1 MPAAAPTSGA
11 SAAAERRSAL
21 ILTAAALLFSVM
33 ALCAKAASGHL
44 PGPQVAWLR
53 FLVGL
58 LSIGV
63 PLSLGRRLR
72 PVNYWA
78 LLMRG
83 LFGGLSVLMYF
94 QAIAHLP
101 VGIATLLNS
110 SWPVFVALFSFLFLD
125 EPLRFRQ
132 ILALL
137 LTSCG
142 VLLVVL
148 GSPSR
153 AGPAA
158 GVGAGALP
166 LLWGFVGLGSAVF
179 SAAAV
184 TTIRSMRQQEG
195 SWEIF
200 LAFSLIGSLVTGVPS
215 LMAWVPPT
223 QSDLIWVTAMG
234 VCSVMAQMGMTY
246 ALRDVRAVTAGII
259 LNLTPIATLLLG
271 IVFFADRPTALGWFG
286 ALVTLLGVTWG
297 TLAR

>member
-1 MPAAAPTSGA
+1 MGANSDSG
-11 SAAAERRSAL
+11 AERRSAL
-21 ILTAAALLFSVM
+21 ILTGAALLFSAM
-33 ALCAKAASGHL
+33 ALCAKAASAHL
-44 PGPQVAWLR
+44 PGQQIAWLR

-72 PVNYWA
+72 PVNYGA

-132 ILALL
+132 VLALV
-137 LTSCG
+137 LTSGG

-148 GSPSR
+148 GSPAR
-153 AGPAA
+153 IGPSVNA
-158 GVGAGALP
+158 GAGAMP
-166 LLWGFVGLGSAVF
+166 LVWGFVGLGSAVF

-215 LMAWVPPT
+215 LLAWVPPT
-223 QSDLIWVTAMG
+223 TTDLVWVTGMG
-234 VCSVMAQMGMTY
+234 VCSVLAQMGMTY

-271 IVFFADRPTALGWFG
+271 ILFFADRPTALGWLG

>member
-1 MPAAAPTSGA
+1 
-11 SAAAERRSAL
+11 
-21 ILTAAALLFSVM
+21 M
-33 ALCAKAASGHL
+33 ALCAKAASAHL

-53 FLVGL
+53 FVVGL

-63 PLSLGRRLR
+63 PLSMGRRLR
-72 PVNYWA
+72 PVNYGS

-110 SWPVFVALFSFLFLD
+110 SWPVFVALFSFMFLS
-125 EPLRFRQ
+125 EPLRLRQ
-132 ILALL
+132 LLALL
-137 LTSCG
+137 LTSGG

-148 GSPSR
+148 GSPPR
-153 AGPAA
+153 APAA
-158 GVGAGALP
+158 QTAGGGAMP
-166 LLWGFVGLGSAVF
+166 LLWGFVGLGSAIF

-184 TTIRSMRQQEG
+184 TTIRSMRQKEG

-215 LMAWVPPT
+215 ALAWVPPT
-223 QSDLIWVTAMG
+223 TTDLCWVTAMG
-234 VCSVMAQMGMTY
+234 ICSVLAQMGMTY

-271 IVFFADRPTALGWFG
+271 TAFFADRPTALGWFG